1 MDGEA
6 KGMEM
11 LKSRMDRASRAVLP
25 PKAPKRPVSVAE
37 PETGEPEA
45 DESAPLSAVAA
56 PAATPAVTE
65 AATSPSPTPEPVSPG
80 TPSNN
85 ATPQR
90 TTSQR
95 ATKPKTITGG
105 PPMPSEREYAN
116 MTLRVRRSLD
126 MRAADLVDDARRE
139 HNFKTSKAELVEM
152 LLSDLPVKLTGE
164 LLGRLREFRATAPR
178 P

>member
-1 MDGEA
+1 
-6 KGMEM
+6 
-11 LKSRMDRASRAVLP
+11 
-25 PKAPKRPVSVAE
+25 
-37 PETGEPEA
+37 
-45 DESAPLSAVAA
+45 
-56 PAATPAVTE
+56 
-65 AATSPSPTPEPVSPG
+65 
-80 TPSNN
+80 
-85 ATPQR
+85 
-90 TTSQR
+90 
-95 ATKPKTITGG
+95 
-105 PPMPSEREYAN
+105 MPSEREYAN